1 MKQDIILAMENA
13 LKTELD
19 KQKDITDRKEL
30 IENANVLYNLNKILV
45 NYDELEPVL
54 TKYFADK
61 YRKEKFKEER

>member
-30 IENANVLYNLNKILV
+30 LENANVLFNLNKILA

-54 TKYFADK
+54 AKYFTDK
-61 YRKEKFKEER
+61 YRKEKWEER